1 MTPEPSPGPGCPE
14 RNARERLAPRRRSRH
29 AALAAAGSA
38 ALALAGCAAAI
49 APQSEWPKVESLVRA
64 RGETPRLVESSTG
77 EAERTGASAILPE
90 HPIDIAE
97 AVQLALTRNP
107 SLQAQYA
114 ELGIAQADLVQAGLL
129 RNPTFGFTGLA
140 AAGAAASPM
149 FDLDLAQNLLDLL
162 LRPSRQRIAGA
173 QLEEATLRTAG
184 EIVALAAETR
194 AAFYT
199 LQGALQIAEVIR
211 QSAHAA
217 EASAELAARL
227 QEAGNVS
234 ALQAA
239 NERAL
244 SEQAAADLIR
254 TEGEAIE
261 PRERLARL
269 MALTDEESAGWTV
282 PPSVAELPG
291 SDPPLAEALARA
303 HEQRLELAAAR
314 KQQAALADALETARA
329 WRYLGSVEAGA
340 MAHKEQT
347 DKYWV
352 VGPSVS
358 LELPI
363 FDQKQ
368 AEIARLESRLRQSEA
383 RSAALSLDVSSQ
395 VRSAHQRLR
404 NARRLAEQLRG
415 KLIPLREQAV
425 ALSQQFYNFMLVGSF
440 ELLATRQAEIAAYR
454 DYVGAVRDYWIARA
468 ELERA
473 VGARLPETGE
483 AAVAG
488 TDAGDGTS
496 RPSDA
501 EKMRTP
507 LETAPVPD
515 HAAMH
520 HHGGSL

>member
-1 MTPEPSPGPGCPE
+1 
-14 RNARERLAPRRRSRH
+14 
-29 AALAAAGSA
+29 
-38 ALALAGCAAAI
+38 
-49 APQSEWPKVESLVRA
+49 
-64 RGETPRLVESSTG
+64 
-77 EAERTGASAILPE
+77 
-90 HPIDIAE
+90 
-97 AVQLALTRNP
+97 
-107 SLQAQYA
+107 
-114 ELGIAQADLVQAGLL
+114 
-129 RNPTFGFTGLA
+129 
-140 AAGAAASPM
+140 
-149 FDLDLAQNLLDLL
+149 
-162 LRPSRQRIAGA
+162 
-173 QLEEATLRTAG
+173 
-184 EIVALAAETR
+184 
-194 AAFYT
+194 
-199 LQGALQIAEVIR
+199 
-211 QSAHAA
+211 
-217 EASAELAARL
+217 
-227 QEAGNVS
+227 
-234 ALQAA
+234 
-239 NERAL
+239 
-244 SEQAAADLIR
+244 
-254 TEGEAIE
+254 
-261 PRERLARL
+261 L
-269 MALTDEESAGWTV
+269 MGLTDEESARWTV
-282 PPSVAELPG
+282 APGLAELPG

-314 KQQAALADALETARA
+314 KQEAALTDALETARA
-329 WRYLGSVEAGA
+329 WRYLGGVEAGA

-507 LETAPVPD
+507 LETAPASD